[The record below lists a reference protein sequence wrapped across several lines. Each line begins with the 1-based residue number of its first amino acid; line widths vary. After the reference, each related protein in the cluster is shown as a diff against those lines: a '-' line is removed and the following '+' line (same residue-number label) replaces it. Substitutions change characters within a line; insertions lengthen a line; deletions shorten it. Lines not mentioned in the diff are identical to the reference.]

1 MQVYL
6 IHIVSRFECI
16 ISDQE
21 YLKRIKKCDVEIGLP
36 ANNYKQN
43 KAIRV
48 ALKSSFCLI
57 HGPPGNF
64 LPFTFIDDKY
74 LI

>member
-1 MQVYL
+1 MYIL
-6 IHIVSRFECI
+6 SRFECI
-16 ISDQE
+16 ISDKE
-21 YLKRIKKCDVEIGLP
+21 YIDRIKKCDVEIGLP

-57 HGPPGNF
+57 HGPPGNILTF
-64 LPFTFIDDKY
+64 LGD
-74 LI
+74 